1 MKKTLLTVTIVS
13 LLLAPVFTQSVFA
26 QQNTGPAAIILNH
39 YSPRNFAAGAIT
51 PADLDLIVLAGIRA
65 PSAGNRQPWHFTV
78 VQNQNLT
85 KQLISNI
92 TDGNILIVVSAP
104 GDGKTNGVQ
113 ILDCALAVQSIYL
126 AAQALG
132 YGSRIYTG
140 PMDTLNSRFKEELGL
155 PSGHSAIALVRIGRL
170 QGAADAVS
178 AASSRK
184 KAEEIVTYK

>member
-13 LLLAPVFTQSVFA
+13 LLLMPVFTQSVFA

-85 KQLISNI
+85 KQLISI
-92 TDGNILIVVSAP
+92 YIKPMPSFSVKKKGIA
-104 GDGKTNGVQ
+104 
-113 ILDCALAVQSIYL
+113 AV
-126 AAQALG
+126 AAAEC
-132 YGSRIYTG
+132 
-140 PMDTLNSRFKEELGL
+140 TLRTLM
-155 PSGHSAIALVRIGRL
+155 
-170 QGAADAVS
+170 
-178 AASSRK
+178 
-184 KAEEIVTYK
+184 